1 MIESIAA
8 INQKII
14 ESDEISSD
22 VEKYLAAG
30 KKVSAIDFGVS
41 QYDEKTKWGDYK
53 ATQAQSTKGK
63 LK

>member
-8 INQKII
+8 IDQKIV
-14 ESDEISSD
+14 ESDEISCAI
-22 VEKYLAAG
+22 EKYLASG
-30 KKVSAIDFGVS
+30 KTVAAIDFGVS

-53 ATQAQSTKGK
+53 ATQATRGK